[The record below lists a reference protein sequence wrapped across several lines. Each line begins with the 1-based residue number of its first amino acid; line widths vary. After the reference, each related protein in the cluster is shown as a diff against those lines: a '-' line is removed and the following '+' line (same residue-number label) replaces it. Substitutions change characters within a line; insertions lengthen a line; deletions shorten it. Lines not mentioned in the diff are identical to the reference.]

1 MNRVVFY
8 PLAFILLL
16 LTLIFFTPV
25 QQAGEMGIC
34 VASPNLW
41 HLPHFAGWLINSL
54 LIFLS
59 VALLAS
65 ANKKFN
71 FIPEPEPVM
80 SMSLALLLACNCLTT
95 ASLSASTLMLFFNVL
110 ALYIIVSTYENM
122 NATREFFLVGTLPA
136 IGAMFQC
143 SFLAMVPAYIA
154 GGLMMKSF
162 RLREFIA
169 FIFGLLAPY
178 WIAIGLGLV
187 KLDAFRWP
195 ETLSVFSAS
204 EVSRKAVFTLVTSCI
219 MGGLGIIF
227 ALYNSVRL
235 FTRNSRLRCMH
246 LTFNFIG
253 VMALAGL
260 LFNFNN
266 FPAYFATLALWF
278 AIEVATLFNLYNIRY
293 IQALLVGILVVFL
306 PFYFIEL

>member
-8 PLAFILLL
+8 PIAFILLL
-16 LTLIFFTPV
+16 LTLIFFAPV
-25 QQAGEMGIC
+25 QGTGDMGIC
-34 VASPNLW
+34 TTSPDQW
-41 HLPHFAGWLINSL
+41 HLPHFAGWLINSF

-59 VALLAS
+59 VALMAS

-95 ASLSASTLMLFFNVL
+95 TTLSASTMMLFFNVL
-110 ALYIIVSTYENM
+110 AIYIIISTYEEM
-122 NATREFFLVGTLPA
+122 NATREFFIVGTLPA

-143 SFLAMVPAYIA
+143 SFLAMIPAYVA

-162 RLREFIA
+162 RIREFIA
-169 FIFGLLAPY
+169 FIFGLVAPY
-178 WIAIGLGLV
+178 WIAIGLGMV
-187 KLDAFRWP
+187 SPEAFRWP
-195 ETLSVFSAS
+195 DTLSVISAAG
-204 EVSRKAVFTLVTSCI
+204 VSKTAALTLVTSCI
-219 MGGLGIIF
+219 MGGLSIIF
-227 ALYNSVRL
+227 ALYNSVKL

-253 VMALAGL
+253 IMALIGL

-266 FPAYFATLALWF
+266 FPAYFATLALWL
-278 AIEVATLFNLYNIRY
+278 AVEVATLFNLYNIRY
-293 IQALLVGILVVFL
+293 IQALLVGILVIFL